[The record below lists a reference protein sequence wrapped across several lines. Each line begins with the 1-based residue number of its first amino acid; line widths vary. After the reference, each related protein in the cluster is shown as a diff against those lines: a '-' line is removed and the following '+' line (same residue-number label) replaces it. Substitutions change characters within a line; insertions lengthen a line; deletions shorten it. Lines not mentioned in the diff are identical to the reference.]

1 MSDRINVFPNENIW
15 TEYTRLSNEHKSV
28 NLGQGFPDWKAPQFI
43 IDATVDAVQNGPLT
57 YARPGG
63 DMDLVNAVSK
73 FYAPLLKRDRIDPL
87 NEVLITNG
95 ASGAIYQIMQAIL
108 NPGDE
113 VICFEPY
120 FNQYDEWILM
130 ASGKTVLVPLETIPN
145 TTTSSSR
152 WKLNESTL
160 RSAIT
165 KKTKMIL
172 VNTPV
177 NPTGK
182 VFDKSELEIIAK
194 IAIEHDL
201 LVISDEVYEFLI
213 FGDVP
218 HQRIATFPEMWKRTF
233 TVSSCAKTFSVT
245 GFKVGWIIGPKELVL
260 LPFKVMQCSTFC
272 VCTPVQKGIA
282 YTLPNSDKYLSELS
296 DFFKT
301 KCDKLC
307 DVFENVFGKSK
318 VIRPQ
323 GGYFIIVDISQ
334 VSKLVEFNGD
344 LEKDDQICRWM
355 IKNIGVTSLP
365 LTAFMKSKIT
375 DGNQYARFCFAKKD
389 ETLDD
394 ATDRLLKLKVLMK

>member
-1 MSDRINVFPNENIW
+1 VFHFDSFNKIDMSDRINVFPNENIW

-43 IDATVDAVQNGPLT
+43 IDATVEAVQNGPLT

-63 DMDLVNAVSK
+63 DMDLVNAVAK

-130 ASGKTVLVPLETIPN
+130 ASGRTVLVPLETIPN
-145 TTTSSSR
+145 MTTSSAR
-152 WKLNESTL
+152 WKLNESSL

-194 IAIEHDL
+194 
-201 LVISDEVYEFLI
+201 
-213 FGDVP
+213 
-218 HQRIATFPEMWKRTF
+218 IATFPEMWKRTF

-394 ATDRLLKLKVLMK
+394 ATDRLLTLKVLMK